1 MSLKGGQNMALI
13 PPEQLAQA
21 RELDLLTYLRRY
33 EPDELIPHGSSSY
46 ATRTHSSLK
55 LSNGKWYWWSHGVG
69 GVTALDYLVE
79 VRGLSL
85 PDAVRQILGTGPIP
99 PAPPVPLERH
109 RPQPFHLPPRHRD
122 NRRVMAYLTSRGIDA
137 EIIRACIRH
146 NQLYEDAAYHN
157 CVFVG
162 YDGNTPRYA
171 ALRGT
176 YPHSTFMGEVAG
188 SDKRFSFAIPV
199 RAGPRQTLCVFES
212 AIDALSYLTVLKQD
226 GQDWRKANTLSLS
239 GVYGPN
245 RRGRDK
251 MPRALG
257 EYLERNPMKRIVL
270 CLDNDNAGRRAAQSL
285 QRLLTDYLV
294 LDNPPREGKDYNDLL
309 LRRSCSQR
317 VSAGRGCDSRC
328 RS

>member
-122 NRRVMAYLTSRGIDA
+122 NRRVMAYLTGRGIDA
-137 EIIRACIRH
+137 EIILACIRH
-146 NQLYEDAAYHN
+146 NHLYEDAAHHN

-176 YPHSTFMGEVAG
+176 YPHSTFVGEVAG
-188 SDKRFSFAIPV
+188 SDKRFSFAVPIQ
-199 RAGPRQTLCVFES
+199 AGNRHTLCVFES
-212 AIDALSYLTVLKQD
+212 AIDALSYLTMLKQD

-245 RRGRDK
+245 RGGRDK

-294 LDNPPREGKDYNDLL
+294 LDNPPRGAKDYNDLL
-309 LRRSCSQR
+309 SRRSCSQR
-317 VSAGRGCDSRC
+317 VSAGMGV
-328 RS
+328 

>member
-1 MSLKGGQNMALI
+1 MF
-13 PPEQLAQA
+13 PVTPEQLAQA

-33 EPDELIPHGSSSY
+33 EPDELIPHGNGSY

-55 LSNGKWYWWSHGVG
+55 LSNGQWYWWSHGVG

-79 VRGLSL
+79 VQGLSL
-85 PDAVRQILGTGPIP
+85 PDAVRQILGAGPMP
-99 PAPPVPLERH
+99 PAAPVPTERR
-109 RPQPFHLPPRHRD
+109 RPQPFRLPPRHTD
-122 NRRVMAYLTSRGIDA
+122 DRRVMAYLTGRGIDT
-137 EIIRACIRH
+137 EILRACIRN
-146 NQLYEDAAYHN
+146 NQLYEDAAHHN

-162 YDGNTPRYA
+162 YDGDTPRYA

-176 YPHSTFMGEVAG
+176 YPRSAFMGEVAG
-188 SDKRFSFAIPV
+188 SDKRFSFAVPV
-199 RAGPRQTLCVFES
+199 RAGPRQTLCGFES
-212 AIDALSYLTVLKQD
+212 AIDALSYLTILKQE
-226 GQDWRKANTLSLS
+226 GRDWRTANTLSLS

-257 EYLERNPMKRIVL
+257 QYLERNPIRRIVL
-270 CLDNDNAGRRAAQSL
+270 CLDNDDAGRMAAQSL

-294 LDNPPREGKDYNDLL
+294 LDNPPQGVKDYNDLL
-309 LRRSCSQR
+309 LRRSSSRR
-317 VSAGRGCDSRC
+317 VRAGRGCDSRC